1 MVVKCK
7 VCEEA
12 FTKNSDLELHL
23 KNVHEEKENH
33 ECDKCGKT
41 FVLKWRLKK
50 HMGIHDSPEL
60 KGCHYFNN
68 NKKCP
73 YESIGC
79 MFSHQ
84 FSGLCKYEKLCKN
97 ELCSFQH
104 EIESEDEF
112 SCQKCDDKFPNEE
125 ILTKH
130 VEDELHPCDTCEQVF
145 NEIEDLIDHYGETA
159 HNN

>member
-1 MVVKCK
+1 MS
-7 VCEEA
+7 
-12 FTKNSDLELHL
+12 FKNL
-23 KNVHEEKENH
+23 HEEKENH
-33 ECDKCGKT
+33 ECDKCCKT

-50 HMGIHDSPEL
+50 HMSIHDLTEI

-73 YESIGC
+73 YESLGC

-104 EIESEDEF
+104 EIESDDKF
-112 SCQKCDDKFPNEE
+112 CCQECEDKFPNEE
-125 ILTKH
+125 TLTKH
-130 VEDELHPCDTCEQVF
+130 VENKHGDEKYDEDEFHPCDTCELVF
-145 NEIEDLIDHYGETA
+145 NDIEDLIEHYGETA

>member
-1 MVVKCK
+1 LPKSNATIF
-7 VCEEA
+7 E
-12 FTKNSDLELHL
+12 
-23 KNVHEEKENH
+23 
-33 ECDKCGKT
+33 
-41 FVLKWRLKK
+41 
-50 HMGIHDSPEL
+50 IHDRLL

-84 FSGLCKYEKLCKN
+84 FSGLCKYEKFCKN

-130 VEDELHPCDTCEQVF
+130 VENKHEDEMNVEDEFHPCDTCKQVL